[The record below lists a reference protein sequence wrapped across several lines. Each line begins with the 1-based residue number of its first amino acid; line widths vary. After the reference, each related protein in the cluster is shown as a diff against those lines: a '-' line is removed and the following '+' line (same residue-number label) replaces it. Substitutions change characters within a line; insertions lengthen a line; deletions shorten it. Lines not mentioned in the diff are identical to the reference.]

1 LHRHCILSLY
11 RSQQFEYDLRRFFT
25 GGEISVLETLLLS
38 YPDWLLQF
46 ALFVVRVALGGCII
60 VHGLGKL
67 GFLKSNPA
75 GVKGFAGW
83 LEALGV
89 PYPRLNA
96 WAATLTEFL
105 GGILFALGLGTRFV
119 ALALTINMVVAVT
132 KGHKGGGYL
141 ILNNPPGVEYALNL
155 AILFGMFVLLGPGAV
170 SLDYY
175 LVH

>member
-1 LHRHCILSLY
+1 VI
-11 RSQQFEYDLRRFFT
+11 EM
-25 GGEISVLETLLLS
+25 LLLS
-38 YPDWLLQF
+38 YPDWLFQL
-46 ALFVVRVALGGCII
+46 ALFVVRVTLGLCII

-83 LEALGV
+83 LESMGM

-105 GGILFALGLGTRFV
+105 GGILFTIGLGTRFV
-119 ALALTINMVVAVT
+119 ALALTINMFVAAT

-141 ILNNPPGVEYALNL
+141 ILNDPPGAEYAINL
-155 AILFGMFVLLGPGAV
+155 AVLFGMFVLLGPGTL
-170 SLDYY
+170 SIDYL
-175 LVH
+175 LVHYVYA

>member
-1 LHRHCILSLY
+1 MW
-11 RSQQFEYDLRRFFT
+11 
-25 GGEISVLETLLLS
+25 ETLLLS

-46 ALFVVRVALGGCII
+46 ALFAVRVALGPCII

-75 GVKGFAGW
+75 GVKGFVGW
-83 LEALGV
+83 LTSMGM

-105 GGILFALGLGTRFV
+105 GGILFTLGFGTRFV
-119 ALALTINMVVAVT
+119 ALALTINMIVATT

-141 ILNNPPGVEYALNL
+141 IINNPPGAEYAINL
-155 AILFGMFVLLGPGAV
+155 AVLFGVFVLLGPGSV
-170 SLDYY
+170 SLDY
-175 LVH
+175 LLAH

>member
-1 LHRHCILSLY
+1 M
-11 RSQQFEYDLRRFFT
+11 
-25 GGEISVLETLLLS
+25 LETLLLS

-46 ALFVVRVALGGCII
+46 ALLVVRVALGLCIV

-83 LEALGV
+83 LESMGM
-89 PYPRLNA
+89 PYPFLNA

-119 ALALTINMVVAVT
+119 AVALTINMAVAVI

-141 ILNNPPGVEYALNL
+141 ILNNPPGAEYAINL
-155 AILFGMFVLLGPGAV
+155 AILYGMFVLVGPGAL

-175 LVH
+175 LFHAASA

>member
-1 LHRHCILSLY
+1 M
-11 RSQQFEYDLRRFFT
+11 
-25 GGEISVLETLLLS
+25 LETLLLS
-38 YPDWLLQF
+38 YPEWLLHF
-46 ALFVVRVALGGCII
+46 ALFVVRVTLGLCIV

-83 LEALGV
+83 LESMGL

-105 GGILFALGLGTRFV
+105 GGIFFALGLGTRFV
-119 ALALTINMVVAVT
+119 AFALTINMIVAIT

-141 ILNNPPGVEYALNL
+141 ILNNPPGAEYAINL
-155 AILFGMFVLLGPGAV
+155 AVLFGMFVLIGPGAF

-175 LVH
+175 LIHHASA

>member
-1 LHRHCILSLY
+1 M
-11 RSQQFEYDLRRFFT
+11 
-25 GGEISVLETLLLS
+25 LETLLLS
-38 YPDWLLQF
+38 YPEWLLHF
-46 ALFVVRVALGGCII
+46 ALFVVRVTLGLCIV

-83 LEALGV
+83 LESMGM

-119 ALALTINMVVAVT
+119 AVALTINMLVAVI

-141 ILNNPPGVEYALNL
+141 ILNNPPGAEYAINL
-155 AILFGMFVLLGPGAV
+155 TVLFAMFVLIGPGAI

-175 LVH
+175 LVHHVSA

>member
-1 LHRHCILSLY
+1 M
-11 RSQQFEYDLRRFFT
+11 
-25 GGEISVLETLLLS
+25 LETLLLS

-46 ALFVVRVALGGCII
+46 ALFVVRVALGLCIV
-60 VHGLGKL
+60 VHGSGKL
-67 GFLKSNPA
+67 GFLKSNPG

-83 LEALGV
+83 LESMGM
-89 PYPRLNA
+89 PYPLLNA

-119 ALALTINMVVAVT
+119 ALALTINMAVAVI

-141 ILNNPPGVEYALNL
+141 ILNNPPGAEYAINL
-155 AILFGMFVLLGPGAV
+155 AILYGMFVLVGPGSL

-175 LVH
+175 LFHAASA

>member
-1 LHRHCILSLY
+1 M
-11 RSQQFEYDLRRFFT
+11 
-25 GGEISVLETLLLS
+25 LETLLLS
-38 YPDWLLQF
+38 YPEWLLHF
-46 ALFVVRVALGGCII
+46 ALFVVRVTLGLCII

-83 LEALGV
+83 LESMGM

-119 ALALTINMVVAVT
+119 AVALTINMLVAVT

-141 ILNNPPGVEYALNL
+141 ILNNPPGIEYALNL
-155 AILFGMFVLLGPGAV
+155 AIFFAMFVLVGPGAF

-175 LVH
+175 LLHHVAA

>member
-1 LHRHCILSLY
+1 
-11 RSQQFEYDLRRFFT
+11 
-25 GGEISVLETLLLS
+25 VLETLLLS
-38 YPDWLLQF
+38 YPEWLLHF
-46 ALFVVRVALGGCII
+46 ALFVVRVTLGLCIV
-60 VHGLGKL
+60 VHGMGKL

-75 GVKGFAGW
+75 GVKGFVGW
-83 LEALGV
+83 LESMGM

-119 ALALTINMVVAVT
+119 AFALTINMIVAVT

-141 ILNNPPGVEYALNL
+141 ILNNPPGIEYALNL
-155 AILFGMFVLLGPGAV
+155 AILFAVFVLLGPGAI

-175 LVH
+175 LIHHVAA

>member
-1 LHRHCILSLY
+1 
-11 RSQQFEYDLRRFFT
+11 
-25 GGEISVLETLLLS
+25 VLETLLLS

-46 ALFVVRVALGGCII
+46 ALFVVRVTLGMCIV
-60 VHGLGKL
+60 VHGSGKL
-67 GFLKSNPA
+67 GFLKSNPG

-83 LEALGV
+83 LESMGM

-105 GGILFALGLGTRFV
+105 GGILFALGLGTRLV
-119 ALALTINMVVAVT
+119 AFALTINMVVAIT

-141 ILNNPPGVEYALNL
+141 ILNNPPGIEYALNL
-155 AILFGMFVLLGPGAV
+155 AILFGMFVLLGPGAL

-175 LVH
+175 LFHVASA

>member
-1 LHRHCILSLY
+1 MLSLY
-11 RSQQFEYDLRRFFT
+11 GAKRFDYDPLPSWQ
-25 GGEISVLETLLLS
+25 EEEAVLETLLLS

-46 ALFVVRVALGGCII
+46 ALFVVRVALGGCIV

-75 GVKGFAGW
+75 GVKGFVGW
-83 LEALGV
+83 LESMGM

-105 GGILFALGLGTRFV
+105 GGIAFALGLGTRFV
-119 ALALTINMVVAVT
+119 ALALTINMLVAVI

-141 ILNNPPGVEYALNL
+141 ILNNPPGAEYAINL
-155 AILFGMFVLLGPGAV
+155 AILFAMFVLIGPGAI

-175 LVH
+175 LVHHGSA

>member
-1 LHRHCILSLY
+1 M
-11 RSQQFEYDLRRFFT
+11 
-25 GGEISVLETLLLS
+25 LETVLLA
-38 YPDWLLQF
+38 YPDWLLQL
-46 ALFVVRVALGGCII
+46 ALLIVRVALGVCII

-83 LEALGV
+83 LESMGL

-105 GGILFALGLGTRFV
+105 GGILFTVGLGTRFV
-119 ALALTINMVVAVT
+119 ALALTINMFVATV

-141 ILNNPPGVEYALNL
+141 IINNPPGAEYAINL
-155 AILFGMFVLLGPGAV
+155 TILFGMFVLVGPGAF
-170 SLDYY
+170 SLDCMFF
-175 LVH
+175 HQ

>member
-1 LHRHCILSLY
+1 M
-11 RSQQFEYDLRRFFT
+11 
-25 GGEISVLETLLLS
+25 LETVLLA
-38 YPDWLLQF
+38 YPDWLLQL
-46 ALFVVRVALGGCII
+46 ALFIVRVALGVCII

-83 LEALGV
+83 LESMGL

-105 GGILFALGLGTRFV
+105 GGILFTVGLGTRFV
-119 ALALTINMVVAVT
+119 ALALTINMFVATV

-141 ILNNPPGVEYALNL
+141 IINNPPGAEYALNL
-155 AILFGMFVLLGPGAV
+155 TILFGMFVLVGPGTI
-170 SLDYY
+170 SLDYMFF
-175 LVH
+175 HQ

>member
-1 LHRHCILSLY
+1 
-11 RSQQFEYDLRRFFT
+11 
-25 GGEISVLETLLLS
+25 VLETLLLS

-46 ALFVVRVALGGCII
+46 ALLVVRVALGLCIV
-60 VHGLGKL
+60 VHGSGKL

-83 LEALGV
+83 LESMGM
-89 PYPRLNA
+89 PYPLLNA

-119 ALALTINMVVAVT
+119 AVALTINMAVAVI

-141 ILNNPPGVEYALNL
+141 ILNNPPGAEYAINL
-155 AILFGMFVLLGPGAV
+155 AILYGMFVLVGPGAL

-175 LVH
+175 LFHSASV

>member
-1 LHRHCILSLY
+1 
-11 RSQQFEYDLRRFFT
+11 
-25 GGEISVLETLLLS
+25 
-38 YPDWLLQF
+38 LLQF
-46 ALFVVRVALGGCII
+46 TLLVVRVALGSCII

-83 LEALGV
+83 LESMGM
-89 PYPRLNA
+89 PYPLLNA
-96 WAATLTEFL
+96 WAATLTESL
-105 GGILFALGLGTRFV
+105 GGILFAFGLGTRLV

-155 AILFGMFVLLGPGAV
+155 AILFGMFVLLGPGV
-170 SLDYY
+170 ISLDYY
-175 LVH
+175 LFHSASA